1 MGFLGI
7 LEDKHLAHVPATV
20 VLSEEQNPLTVPDGT
35 VPPERLKR
43 GTGKDAE
50 IILIPQPSEDPN
62 DPLNW
67 SYTQKLVI
75 TAIVAYG
82 SILYAAV
89 LSPLLSPAL
98 VVIAKDYN
106 KPVSTITKISGY
118 MLLVT
123 GGVGPIVNAL
133 SRKYGKRP
141 QLIIAS
147 LFGLLGTFIGSAA
160 NSYEGLMAG
169 RIIQGGSVSAFE
181 SLVVT
186 MIGDLFFVHQRGA
199 YMTVIQFILAA
210 ASNGSAVIVG
220 PIATNLGW
228 RYTFH
233 ILVPFTAI
241 QVLLL
246 FFFVPETNYNRDH
259 RYDIDELSSDNLAD
273 LAALE
278 NKHGNDPEKM
288 RDSDDMI
295 KVEKTTSSTRL
306 IPPKKTYLQS
316 LAIFSGTHSDENLFQ
331 LVIAPFAVCLN
342 LAVLWMVVVTG
353 GLTAFF
359 VAQSY
364 VMAQIFMAPP
374 YLLTTA
380 GVGYLSV
387 GPFLG
392 GLLGSILVGVTLDPL
407 IKWCAKKNKGVY
419 EPEYR
424 LLAMVFSVTIV
435 IGICLFGHF
444 AEQGSSFYLTAFFHG
459 MDLFGIVVA
468 CISVSSYALDAFR
481 HLSSEMFIM
490 NMVFKNFLFY
500 GFSYFVNDWTASS
513 GPSVVFN
520 TFGGIAGGMILTTP
534 LFFFWG
540 KRYRSYWHRHNLLEK
555 WGIATHAEI

>member
-1 MGFLGI
+1 M
-7 LEDKHLAHVPATV
+7 VPDR
-20 VLSEEQNPLTVPDGT
+20 TVP
-35 VPPERLKR
+35 VEQLKR
-43 GTGKDAE
+43 GTGSDAE

-75 TAIVAYG
+75 TIIVAYG

-147 LFGLLGTFIGSAA
+147 LFGLLGTVVGSAA

-169 RIIQGGSVSAFE
+169 RILQGGSVSAFE

-210 ASNGSAVIVG
+210 ASNGSAIIVG

-241 QVLLL
+241 QVILL

-259 RYDIDELSSDNLAD
+259 RYDIDELSTDNLAD

-278 NKHGNDPEKM
+278 KKHGGDPEKM
-288 RDSDDMI
+288 RDSDDII
-295 KVEKTTSSTRL
+295 KVEKTTSSTRM

-316 LAIFSGTHSDENLFQ
+316 LAIFSGTYSDENLFQ

-342 LAVLWMVVVTG
+342 LAVLWMVIVTG

-374 YLLTTA
+374 YRLTAA

-392 GLLGSILVGVTLDPL
+392 GLLGSILVGITLDPL

-424 LLAMVFSVTIV
+424 LLAMVFSVTII

-444 AEQGSSFYLTAFFHG
+444 AEKGSSYYLTAFFHG
-459 MDLFGIVVA
+459 MDLFGIVIA
-468 CISVSSYALDAFR
+468 NIAVSSYTLDAFR
-481 HLSSEMFIM
+481 HLSSEMFII

-500 GFSYFVNDWTASS
+500 GFSYFVNDWTASA
-513 GPSVVFN
+513 GPATVFY
-520 TFGGIAGGMILTTP
+520 TFGGIAGGMILTGP
-534 LFFFWG
+534 IFFFFG
-540 KRYRSYWHRHNLLEK
+540 KRYRSYWHRNNLLEK